1 VKSSLLELY
10 ELYLIPLG
18 IEMRPSLRPLVLSII
33 PGLEEESSEH
43 FGKVY
48 ELLELI
54 KKAAGGAE
62 FYEAL
67 WTSLLI
73 SPRHR
78 LAIVNFLLKHIP
90 QGVSEQELMEI
101 CVGNRKLVARAL
113 ASALND
119 RLQLVVRGSLDL
131 LLKYFPI
138 SSGFFERVELV
149 DLYEAS
155 MLVLMRKDM
164 SLTRRFYSWILI
176 TDPQT
181 ELESLPQTS
190 LNILIESTR
199 VCTYISLFE
208 NIFCFTFCFVF
219 LFRI

>member
-1 VKSSLLELY
+1 MKSSLLELY

-18 IEMRPSLRPLVLSII
+18 VELRPSLRPLVLSII

-54 KKAAGGAE
+54 KRAAGGAE

-78 LAIVNFLLKHIP
+78 LAIVNFLLKNIP
-90 QGVSEQELMEI
+90 QGINSKDLEEI

-113 ASALND
+113 ASALGD
-119 RLQLVVRGSLDL
+119 RLQLVVRGALDL
-131 LLKYFPI
+131 LLKHFP
-138 SSGFFERVELV
+138 
-149 DLYEAS
+149 
-155 MLVLMRKDM
+155 
-164 SLTRRFYSWILI
+164 
-176 TDPQT
+176 
-181 ELESLPQTS
+181 LESK
-190 LNILIESTR
+190 
-199 VCTYISLFE
+199 
-208 NIFCFTFCFVF
+208 
-219 LFRI
+219 